1 MSDPVEAD
9 LTPPA
14 GPERLSPPVHLVAMR
29 RRHLRSVLRIESQV
43 YPRPWSLSLFLGE
56 LGLRS
61 SRHYVVARVD
71 GMVVGYAGLMF
82 SLDEA
87 HVTTIA
93 VDPAWQRHGI
103 GSRLLLNLTRAARER
118 GVRHMTLE
126 VRVSN
131 VPAQQMYQRFGFET
145 EGVRKNYY
153 AESKEDALIMW
164 VHGIDSEE
172 YAARTAAIERS
183 IAGET
188 IDETRPAEAG

>member
-1 MSDPVEAD
+1 MSTTSPGDTD
-9 LTPPA
+9 LRSA
-14 GPERLSPPVHLVAMR
+14 PVHLVPMR

-56 LGLRS
+56 LGLRA
-61 SRHYVVARVD
+61 SRYYIVARVE
-71 GMVVGYAGLMF
+71 GLVVGYAGLML

-103 GSRLLLNLTRAARER
+103 GSRLLLNLTRTAVAR
-118 GVRHMTLE
+118 GARHMTLE

-131 VPAQQMYQRFGFET
+131 APAQQMYRRFGFET

-153 AESKEDALIMW
+153 AESREDALIMW
-164 VHGIDSEE
+164 VHGIDTPGQ
-172 YAARTAAIERS
+172 AARLCTIERS
-183 IAGET
+183 LTGPT
-188 IDETRPAEAG
+188 VDETRGEGR